1 MIRGLIFDKDDTLID
16 LGTYW
21 YLPTIKTIE
30 AILIKYNLL
39 AIQEIKNDLEYL
51 GGFNSGNLI
60 DGSVVVCGTN
70 YETMVLFKD
79 YLANKQIIVNDD
91 FCNWGTK
98 LLEENCLLY
107 GQVKPKTEIGTLF
120 EEFRQNNIRLGL
132 ITSDNHKSAINCLK
146 KLEIELHLPVYH
158 ALCLEIEEYFEIIIA
173 ADDSLYH
180 KPDKELANF
189 FLSKTNLEKEEVL
202 IVGDSSSDMLLA
214 KNAGIKG
221 VCLNRNVKAD
231 YYIDELKEIKNLL

>member
-1 MIRGLIFDKDDTLID
+1 MIKGLIFDKDDTLID

-30 AILIKYNLL
+30 AILTKYNLMTNQD
-39 AIQEIKNDLEYL
+39 IRNDLEYL
-51 GGFNSGNLI
+51 GGFNSGKLI
-60 DGSVVVCGTN
+60 EGSVVVCGTN
-70 YETMVLFKD
+70 FETMVLFKD
-79 YLANKQIIVNDD
+79 YLASKQIIVNDD

-120 EEFRQNNIRLGL
+120 EELKQNNIRLGL
-132 ITSDNHKSAINCLK
+132 ITSDNHKSATNCLK
-146 KLEIELHLPVYH
+146 KLEIED
-158 ALCLEIEEYFEIIIA
+158 YFEIILA
-173 ADDSLYH
+173 ADDSPYH
-180 KPDKELANF
+180 KPDKELVDY
-189 FLSKTNLEKEEVL
+189 FLSKTNLKKEEVL

-221 VCLNRNVKAD
+221 VCLNRNVRAD
-231 YYIDELKEIKNLL
+231 YYIDELKEIKKLL

>member
-1 MIRGLIFDKDDTLID
+1 MKN
-16 LGTYW
+16 LG
-21 YLPTIKTIE
+21 
-30 AILIKYNLL
+30 
-39 AIQEIKNDLEYL
+39 
-51 GGFNSGNLI
+51 
-60 DGSVVVCGTN
+60 
-70 YETMVLFKD
+70 
-79 YLANKQIIVNDD
+79 
-91 FCNWGTK
+91 
-98 LLEENCLLY
+98 
-107 GQVKPKTEIGTLF
+107 
-120 EEFRQNNIRLGL
+120 
-132 ITSDNHKSAINCLK
+132 KSAINCLK
-146 KLEIELHLPVYH
+146 K
-158 ALCLEIEEYFEIIIA
+158 LEIEEYFEIIIA

>member
-39 AIQEIKNDLEYL
+39 ANQEIKNDLEYL

-60 DGSVVVCGTN
+60 DGLVVVCGTN

-91 FCNWGTK
+91 FCNWVTK

-146 KLEIELHLPVYH
+146 K
-158 ALCLEIEEYFEIIIA
+158 LEIEEYFEIIIA